1 MGELVPKF
9 KIPIKCIHALKL
21 FDITISEP
29 TRNDYIVAL
38 QLLQLLHR
46 LSRNNDRGIANTFK
60 IEMSN
65 RCQGGKILQ
74 NKLAELLDDIPIE
87 RFFEVSKLVPTF
99 EISDRSKYVL
109 NLFGITCTKLT
120 KQDRDVASQLSRRL
134 SHDNFCLWPSL
145 TIENFKSEMSDRC
158 RRKKNQNNLA
168 ALLVNIPN
176 ERFLEAR
183 KQL

>member
-1 MGELVPKF
+1 MAELVIDFESVPKF
-9 KIPIKCIHALKL
+9 DIPNECIPALKL
-21 FDITISEP
+21 FNITISEP

-109 NLFGITCTKLT
+109 NLFGITCTELT
-120 KQDRDVASQLSRRL
+120 KQDRDVASQLSHRL
-134 SHDNFCLWPSL
+134 SNYSLISSPSS
-145 TIENFKSEMSDRC
+145 I
-158 RRKKNQNNLA
+158 
-168 ALLVNIPN
+168 
-176 ERFLEAR
+176 
-183 KQL
+183 